1 MRTASRSARLRWI
14 HPPQQERSRDKM
26 GRMLEATE
34 ALLDQKNFDEL
45 TIAQIAKK
53 ARVSVGLFY
62 TRFDNKDAL
71 LSALYEKHVL
81 ELRATT
87 SRMFDPKRWST
98 VSVTRF
104 IEELVAF
111 MVRFHRKK
119 RGLLRALVLRH
130 HSRPGRRYEDPA
142 ERAKTAIAAVG
153 RFLATRSDEIP
164 HPDPRLAGSL
174 GFLFVLGA
182 LREKILFSEG
192 VARALRISDK
202 RLAKELTT
210 AFLGYLG
217 LPKQLPEMRR
227 CS

>member
-1 MRTASRSARLRWI
+1 MSERMRWI
-14 HPPQQERSRDKM
+14 RPPQQKRSRDKLD
-26 GRMLEATE
+26 RMLDAAE
-34 ALLDQKNFDEL
+34 ALLDKKNFDEV

-62 TRFDNKDAL
+62 TRFDDKDAL
-71 LSALYEKHVL
+71 LSAMYEQHMV

-87 SRMFDPKRWST
+87 AKMFDPERWSA
-98 VSVTRF
+98 VSVTQF

-111 MVRFHRKK
+111 MVRFHRRK

-130 HSRPGRRYEDPA
+130 HSHPGRRYEDPA
-142 ERAKTAIAAVG
+142 ERTKTAIASVG
-153 RFLATRSDEIP
+153 RFLATRADEIR
-164 HPDPRLAGSL
+164 HSDPRLAGSL

-192 VARALRISDK
+192 AASALRISDK

-217 LPKQLPEMRR
+217 LSKQHSEDQR
-227 CS
+227 

>member
-1 MRTASRSARLRWI
+1 
-14 HPPQQERSRDKM
+14 
-26 GRMLEATE
+26 MLEAAK
-34 ALLDQKNFDEL
+34 ALLDEKNFDEL

-62 TRFDNKDAL
+62 SRFDDKDAL
-71 LSALYEKHVL
+71 LSALYEKHML

-87 SRMFDPKRWST
+87 TKMFDPKKWSSIP
-98 VSVTRF
+98 VSQF

-111 MVRFHRKK
+111 MVRYHRKN

-130 HSRPGRRYEDPA
+130 HTHPGKRYEDPA
-142 ERAKTAIAAVG
+142 ERSKTAIASVG
-153 RFLATRSDEIP
+153 KLLAARADEIR

-182 LREKILFSEG
+182 IREKILFGGG
-192 VARALRISDK
+192 VATALRISDK
-202 RLAKELTT
+202 RMAKELTT

-217 LPKQLPEMRR
+217 LSKQH
-227 CS
+227 